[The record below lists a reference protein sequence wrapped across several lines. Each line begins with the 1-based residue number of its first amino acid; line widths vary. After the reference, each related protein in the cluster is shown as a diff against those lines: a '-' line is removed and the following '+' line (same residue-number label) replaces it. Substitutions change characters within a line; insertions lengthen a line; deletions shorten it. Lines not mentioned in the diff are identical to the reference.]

1 MLCPVVPEELV
12 REDWEHN
19 VHADYQVS
27 HFRPLSYLRAR
38 VAGTA
43 GLDVL
48 AVLQN
53 PSAADVARVALAGF
67 ALAGFDVVDVHG
79 DVSAL
84 TNCGGFDDVFLPSEL
99 NQLGLLDHLD
109 RSDSVRPDSAPPI
122 RPSAMPSATCGP
134 SGAARRPTR
143 PRRDNRCWRHGW
155 GAVL

>member
-109 RSDSVRPDSAPPI
+109 RADSVRAGLRAAYPAERHAECDVWAIWRGPAPDSA
-122 RPSAMPSATCGP
+122 
-134 SGAARRPTR
+134 AAR
-143 PRRDNRCWRHGW
+143 
-155 GAVL
+155 